1 MIIDLARELQKPEY
15 SNLTD
20 AQALAALQ
28 VLTVAEPSMI
38 PATTV
43 NQLFAALDLT
53 GEIQDIAADIQHPL
67 RHKMASVLLSIGGN
81 HEFNFING
89 TSAGNGN
96 LQMLDGMIAGL
107 PDLAAKLTQFKTTVH
122 QLANFKRR
130 FASVSLE
137 DVIAAR
143 AAQLDGQWHELPET
157 DGRTL
162 TLQLNSRTP
171 EVTHIAVQMQDLSG
185 EWEHATALHGI
196 QSAKPYSAPLPY
208 YGQARKVWWR
218 CEYALDGVVAVL

>member
-1 MIIDLARELQKPEY
+1 MIIELARELQKPEY
-15 SNLTD
+15 QALTD
-20 AQALAALQ
+20 AQALAALHG
-28 VLTVAEPSMI
+28 LTVAEPSMI

-53 GEIQDIAADIQHPL
+53 GEIQDIAADTQHPL

-96 LQMLDGMIAGL
+96 LQMLDGMITGL
-107 PDLAAKLTQFKTTVH
+107 PDLTAKLTQFKATVH

-130 FASVSLE
+130 FASVSLA

-143 AAQLDGQWHELPET
+143 AAQLDGEWHELPET

-171 EVTHIAVQMQDLSG
+171 EVTHILVQMQDLSG

-196 QSAKPYSAPLPY
+196 QSCKPYRADLPY
-208 YGQARKVWWR
+208 HGQARAVRWK
-218 CEYALDGVVAVL
+218 CEYALAGSVAVL